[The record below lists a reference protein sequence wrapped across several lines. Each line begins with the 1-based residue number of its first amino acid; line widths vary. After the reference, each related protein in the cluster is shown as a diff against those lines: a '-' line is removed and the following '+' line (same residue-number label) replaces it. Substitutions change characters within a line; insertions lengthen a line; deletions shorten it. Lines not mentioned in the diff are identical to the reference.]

1 MSPPDARAGARLRV
15 ATMFTGAGAID
26 YGCVARDA
34 RRRDGAGNAGNA
46 ARTPNERERR
56 RRRIRRATTTTT
68 TRDDARSGRHGEDGA
83 RRREGARDG
92 SPGRTNARLTRR
104 EFGTRARPG

>member
-46 ARTPNERERR
+46 KPNAERTR
-56 RRRIRRATTTTT
+56 TTTTDS
-68 TRDDARSGRHGEDGA
+68 TRDDDDDDAHRT
-83 RRREGARDG
+83 RD
-92 SPGRTNARLTRR
+92 RDD
-104 EFGTRARPG
+104 

>member
-46 ARTPNERERR
+46 KPNAERTR
-56 RRRIRRATTTTT
+56 TTTTT
-68 TRDDARSGRHGEDGA
+68 DSTRDDDDDDAHRTRDRDDKGRMAREDAKARATGA
-83 RRREGARDG
+83 PG
-92 SPGRTNARLTRR
+92 GRTRD
-104 EFGTRARPG
+104 

>member
-34 RRRDGAGNAGNA
+34 LERDGATARETQN
-46 ARTPNERERR
+46 RTPNERARDDDGFDARR
-56 RRRIRRATTTTT
+56 RRRRRATT
-68 TRDDARSGRHGEDGA
+68 RDRDEETEDGA

-92 SPGRTNARLTRR
+92 TAGGRTRD
-104 EFGTRARPG
+104 

>member
-46 ARTPNERERR
+46 ARTPNERARDDDGFDARARR
-56 RRRIRRATTTTT
+56 RRRAT
-68 TRDDARSGRHGEDGA
+68 TRDRDDKGRMAREDAKARATGA
-83 RRREGARDG
+83 PG
-92 SPGRTNARLTRR
+92 GRTRD
-104 EFGTRARPG
+104 